1 MLALVINLNRSN
13 DRLKRISARLNEL
26 NVNFERVEAFDGFT
40 LSDDEYKRLTYP
52 YNHPCRVRFT
62 RELTKGEVG
71 CFISHRKCWQK
82 LVESNE
88 NYAVILEDDLYIS
101 DEAKQFLTNINWLPQ
116 NVGLI
121 RLSSFYSMNNR
132 LYIKDKSV
140 LNSCDEYSIAKTLR
154 YAIGTQCYVI
164 SKEFAKKAIEMTD
177 KFECPVDEFL
187 FNRLF
192 EFANTCES
200 WQLIPSVICQ
210 NDNAD
215 SSIGVRSKNTRRT
228 SFFVRHGIKR
238 TWIMHKLKS
247 NARKGDL
254 IHFDCRL

>member
-1 MLALVINLNRSN
+1 
-13 DRLKRISARLNEL
+13 
-26 NVNFERVEAFDGFT
+26 
-40 LSDDEYKRLTYP
+40 
-52 YNHPCRVRFT
+52 
-62 RELTKGEVG
+62 
-71 CFISHRKCWQK
+71 
-82 LVESNE
+82 
-88 NYAVILEDDLYIS
+88 
-101 DEAKQFLTNINWLPQ
+101 
-116 NVGLI
+116 
-121 RLSSFYSMNNR
+121 
-132 LYIKDKSV
+132 
-140 LNSCDEYSIAKTLR
+140 
-154 YAIGTQCYVI
+154 
-164 SKEFAKKAIEMTD
+164 MTD

-215 SSIGVRSKNTRRT
+215 SSIGDRSKNTRRT

>member
-1 MLALVINLNRSN
+1 
-13 DRLKRISARLNEL
+13 
-26 NVNFERVEAFDGFT
+26 
-40 LSDDEYKRLTYP
+40 
-52 YNHPCRVRFT
+52 
-62 RELTKGEVG
+62 
-71 CFISHRKCWQK
+71 
-82 LVESNE
+82 
-88 NYAVILEDDLYIS
+88 
-101 DEAKQFLTNINWLPQ
+101 
-116 NVGLI
+116 
-121 RLSSFYSMNNR
+121 
-132 LYIKDKSV
+132 
-140 LNSCDEYSIAKTLR
+140 
-154 YAIGTQCYVI
+154 
-164 SKEFAKKAIEMTD
+164 MTD